1 MDETTLSL
9 HPILRKCWM
18 KRGHQLRIP
27 APGQQKLHHIF
38 GAYNWRTD
46 QTIWLD
52 ADKKNTDSFIHFLE
66 HFMAS
71 VNTDHPV
78 VLVLDNASY
87 HHSAE
92 AEAALALCEEQG
104 ILVCWLPP
112 YCSDLNPIE
121 RFWGFLKDWACAN
134 KLFASVLDLLASATH
149 CLHNQNDLLSV
160 DRFLFVKT

>member
-1 MDETTLSL
+1 MDETTLSH

-18 KRGHQLRIP
+18 KRGEQSRIP
-27 APGQQKLHHIF
+27 APGQQKLYHVF

-52 ADKKNTDSFIHFLE
+52 CEKKNTNTFIAFLE
-66 HFMAS
+66 HFIAA

-87 HHSAE
+87 HHSAG
-92 AEAALALCEEQG
+92 AEAALALCEEEG
-104 ILVCWLPP
+104 IIICWLPP

-121 RFWGFLKDWACAN
+121 RFWGFLKNRACAN
-134 KLFASVLDLLASATH
+134 KLFSSLLDLLASAVN
-149 CLHNQNDLLSV
+149 CLHNQNDLLAHH
-160 DRFLFVKT
+160 RFLFSKT